1 MRSMSTGSR
10 IKQRRNLQKMTVRR
24 LADAVGMSPGALS
37 DLENDRHGGT
47 QRLWKLADVLGVRV
61 EWLQTGDGPI
71 EPPAA
76 EKPRLVYHAR
86 PLSEEAALLASD
98 WDQLIEPAR
107 GQLRV
112 MVSALLS
119 AQLKGK
125 RKGDNPPPPL
135 RNVILPPKG

>member
-1 MRSMSTGSR
+1 MQPMSTGSR
-10 IKQRRNLQKMTVRR
+10 IKQRRKLQKMTVRR
-24 LADAVGMSPGALS
+24 LAAAVGMSPGALS

-61 EWLQTGDGPI
+61 EWLQTGEGPI

-76 EKPRLVYHAR
+76 EKPRLVYHDR
-86 PLSEEAALLASD
+86 RLSDDAHQLALE

-107 GQLRV
+107 SQLRV

-125 RKGDNPPPPL
+125 RKGDPPPPRPQ
-135 RNVILPPKG
+135 RNPES